1 MSQEQQP
8 LDAQQN
14 KATEESAGGEAVKE
28 PTLSPLQRVKAQQA
42 ALQKNRQKGARK
54 AAGRSE
60 EAGPGEGPHQRVQ
73 IQRRS
78 GGA

>member
-1 MSQEQQP
+1 MSEPQP
-8 LDAQQN
+8 N
-14 KATEESAGGEAVKE
+14 EVESTEPQSAEE
-28 PTLSPLQRVKAQQA
+28 PEERALTPLQRVKAQQA
-42 ALQKNRQKGARK
+42 AMQKNRQKGARQ
-54 AAGRSE
+54 AQGRSE

>member
-1 MSQEQQP
+1 MSQEEKP
-8 LDAQQN
+8 LEAES
-14 KATEESAGGEAVKE
+14 TEEQSAKEVKM
-28 PTLSPLQRVKAQQA
+28 TPLQRVRAQQE
-42 ALQKNRQKGARK
+42 ALKENRQKGARK

>member
-1 MSQEQQP
+1 MPEEHKP
-8 LDAQQN
+8 
-14 KATEESAGGEAVKE
+14 TEESSEEVVQEK
-28 PTLSPLQRVKAQQA
+28 PLTPLQRVKAQQA

-54 AAGRSE
+54 GAGRSE
-60 EAGPGEGPHQRVQ
+60 EAGPSEGPHQRVQ

>member
-1 MSQEQQP
+1 MAEQP
-8 LDAQQN
+8 MDAPEDQ
-14 KATEESAGGEAVKE
+14 AAVEGESAEEARM
-28 PTLSPLQRVKAQQA
+28 TPLQRVKAQQA

-54 AAGRSE
+54 GAGRSE